1 MQQAQKALAERGV
14 LYLGHGISTQMERP
28 AISKTDSQCRAC
40 LRSRQ
45 NRALPLLSGRPA
57 HLVIGKG
64 PWDGIGAVVK
74 RLLRSMERYE
84 RMYATGARDVFLA
97 LVEEAATLKDQIGS
111 SVMLSDIVYHYII
124 TANEPDLDMLNV
136 WPAISRLKVRP
147 SVTAI
152 AGIRSAFCFRVAGAN
167 ILASR
172 ELSCRCTQC
181 LAHQWNDCENSEA
194 EHCTFTTVVLKQ
206 ASVVAKTRSQRAL
219 VSEQRRKL
227 SGCFW
232 W

>member
-1 MQQAQKALAERGV
+1 MQSLFAFKTKSGASTVVWETCAP
-14 LYLGHGISTQMERP
+14 GH
-28 AISKTDSQCRAC
+28 
-40 LRSRQ
+40 
-45 NRALPLLSGRPA
+45 
-57 HLVIGKG
+57 GKG

-111 SVMLSDIVYHYII
+111 SVMLSDIVYHYIL

-194 EHCTFTTVVLKQ
+194 EHWTFTTVVLKQ